1 MLFYHI
7 GLNLTVIILVV
18 RGIVQVLG
26 LDVSGA
32 VISGVAGIG
41 HLILG
46 ISMVLVLI
54 SIRKCIKY

>member
-1 MLFYHI
+1 M
-7 GLNLTVIILVV
+7 IILVV